1 MTDLKQFIKQEAVA
15 IIAFIAAIISCIFV
29 PVTNYVSYIDTDLI
43 GVMFGFMAVVA
54 GFSVNNVFKVLSE
67 QVAALAKDTRN
78 LALALVFMVFFMSM
92 LITNDVALIAFI
104 PFTVMMYEKI
114 DKSPVYVI
122 VLQTIAANMG
132 SAFTPFGNPQ
142 KIHQCAHIFICLK
155 DDIFGVFLSD
165 ASRYGSKY
173 ADAFYR
179 LHDDKKRAYFFGK
192 GRTKGNCPEPQIPAA
207 VCCVVYFMYSFR
219 FQCS

>member
-78 LALALVFMVFFMSM
+78 LALAPVFMVFFMSM

-104 PFTVMMYEKI
+104 PFTVMMYEK
-114 DKSPVYVI
+114 
-122 VLQTIAANMG
+122 
-132 SAFTPFGNPQ
+132 
-142 KIHQCAHIFICLK
+142 
-155 DDIFGVFLSD
+155 
-165 ASRYGSKY
+165 
-173 ADAFYR
+173 
-179 LHDDKKRAYFFGK
+179 
-192 GRTKGNCPEPQIPAA
+192 
-207 VCCVVYFMYSFR
+207 
-219 FQCS
+219 